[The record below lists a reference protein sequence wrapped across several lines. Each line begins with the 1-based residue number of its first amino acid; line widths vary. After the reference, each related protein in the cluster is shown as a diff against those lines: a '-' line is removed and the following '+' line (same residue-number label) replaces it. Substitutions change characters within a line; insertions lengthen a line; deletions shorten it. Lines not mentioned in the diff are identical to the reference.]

1 MKLETDRREFLK
13 LAGLGGGV
21 VFASSLW
28 GGALA
33 GTTEEFHFVQ
43 LSDTHWGFEGPPN
56 PDAKGT
62 LPKAIEAV
70 NALSAQ
76 PDFVVFTGDLTHTT
90 DDGVK
95 RRDRMKQFR
104 DVAGKLRAKTVRFL
118 PGEHDAALDRGEAYQ
133 ENFGATHG
141 AFDHKGVHFVVLDN
155 VSDPGSIVG
164 ESQLAW
170 LKTDLAAQKKETP
183 IAVLT
188 HRPLFDLY
196 PEWDWATKDGAAALA
211 LLEPFKHVTV
221 FYGHIHQEH
230 HHKTGHIEHHSAA
243 SLIFPLPAP
252 GSVPKKAPVAWDA
265 ANPYRGLAWREIA
278 TPSDGSFR
286 LEEKPV
292 APRIVQISAKKFSYT
307 PSEIRLKKGEPIVL
321 ALVSED
327 RPHGFKLPAFN
338 VRVDVLPKEVT
349 RVPLTPDKTGTFTFA
364 CDVFCGDGHD
374 DMSGTVVVTE

>member
-33 GTTEEFHFVQ
+33 DSTKEFHFVQ

-62 LPKAIEAV
+62 LPKVIDAV
-70 NALSAQ
+70 NALSRQ

-104 DVAGKLRAKTVRFL
+104 DIAGKLRTKTVRFL
-118 PGEHDAALDRGEAYQ
+118 PGEHDASLDRGEAYQ
-133 ENFGATHG
+133 ELFGAPHYS
-141 AFDHKGVHFVVLDN
+141 FDHKGVHFAVLDN
-155 VSDPGSIVG
+155 VSDPGAIVG
-164 ESQLAW
+164 EAQLAW
-170 LKTDLAAQKKETP
+170 LKGDLAKLKPEAP

-196 PEWDWATKDGAAALA
+196 PEWDWATKDGAAALEILA
-211 LLEPFKHVTV
+211 PYPHVTV

-252 GSVPKKAPVAWDA
+252 GSVPKRAPVPWDDKQ
-265 ANPYRGLAWREIA
+265 PYQGLGWRDVET
-278 TPSDGSFR
+278 TPGTGSFH
-286 LEEKPV
+286 LDEKPV
-292 APRIVQISAKKFSYT
+292 GAAEPRVVRISARRFSYT
-307 PSEIRLKKGEPIVL
+307 PSEIRLKKGEPVVL
-321 ALVSED
+321 ELISED
-327 RPHGFKLPAFN
+327 RVHGFNLSAFGIRKDI
-338 VRVDVLPKEVT
+338 VPKEIT
-349 RVPLTPDKTGTFTFA
+349 RVAFTPDKAGSFPFRWWARTRSARRG
-364 CDVFCGDGHD
+364 
-374 DMSGTVVVTE
+374 